1 MSNTT
6 MSLKDRG
13 LTEDILSKL
22 IIEYDE
28 SAQSSILG
36 TVFLSKR
43 RLLIIQSKIWNEKPY
58 FDFRVWNKN
67 EDGFFQ
73 PTRKGFMVALQYKEA
88 NKDEIY
94 PVQDFIKI
102 FQGIFSRPNEKEYDK
117 IHHESTTLTKTMLQ
131 GIIDRGAKLTKPQ
144 VDKTTKRIVNSFL
157 YNPLD
162 TEFIHP

>member
-1 MSNTT
+1 

-36 TVFLSKR
+36 TVSLSKR
-43 RLLIIQSKIWNEKPY
+43 RLLVIQSKIWNSKPY
-58 FDFRVWNKN
+58 FDFRVWGKN

-73 PTRKGFMVALQYKEA
+73 PTPKGFMIPLSYQESGKE
-88 NKDEIY
+88 ETF
-94 PVQDFIKI
+94 PFGDFVNV
-102 FQGIFSRPNEKEYDK
+102 FQGILAFPDEKEASALGD
-117 IHHESTTLTKTMLQ
+117 ESANLTTTMLQ
-131 GIIDRGAKLTKPQ
+131 GIVDRGARLTKPQ
-144 VDKTTKRIVNSFL
+144 VDKTNKRVINSFV

-162 TEFIHP
+162 TEFVSP